1 MRREE
6 FLKAIKQT
14 VREIESNAEI
24 ILYGSRARGDF
35 TEESDWDLLILVNGP
50 LNDQRVDRIRHH
62 LYEIEWQ
69 GGEVISSIIRTY
81 QDWESPFYQA
91 MPIHQRIEKEGV
103 RV

>member
-1 MRREE
+1 MMREK
-6 FLKAIKQT
+6 FLKAIKHT
-14 VREIESNAEI
+14 VMALEPNAEI

-35 TEESDWDLLILVNGP
+35 TEESDWDLLILVDGP

-69 GGEVISSIIRTY
+69 GGEVISSMIKTH
-81 QDWESPFYQA
+81 QDWENPLYQA

>member
-81 QDWESPFYQA
+81 QDWESPLYQA